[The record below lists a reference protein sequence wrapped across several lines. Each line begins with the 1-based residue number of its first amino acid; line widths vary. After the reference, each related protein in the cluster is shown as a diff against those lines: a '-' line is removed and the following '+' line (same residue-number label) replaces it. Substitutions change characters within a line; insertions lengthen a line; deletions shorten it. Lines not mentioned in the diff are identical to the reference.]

1 MWITPNHSGKL
12 HCIFIHDSH
21 FFFCFSYAPIN
32 FHLKKSLKS
41 LKPITVEPAH
51 APVLVEAVPIPPIA
65 DIAPPIIIPTQPL
78 PTDESPLL
86 PIFQSHPIEPL
97 PSYSQS
103 KPKLYRLPRRFRR
116 PIKNENTCHIPVREV
131 IPNAVCPTI
140 LPKHI
145 CEVKTAAKI
154 NKTGTVTPRAHKFM
168 VSYNTFRI
176 AYTFGANSGY
186 TRENAF
192 MEAARCLR
200 YLLARDIQLLDQAMG
215 FNVEIDD
222 ICEFVD
228 FGLDYDTGDESAST
242 ITTSTIP
249 NTHTQSNQ
257 PIFNIIN
264 SNVTIANEPSRH
276 VVYDY
281 DDNLEFIF
289 EEPNATVDDDM
300 PELDFDDIIEI

>member
-1 MWITPNHSGKL
+1 MLPKL
-12 HCIFIHDSH
+12 TK
-21 FFFCFSYAPIN
+21 CF
-32 FHLKKSLKS
+32 
-41 LKPITVEPAH
+41 KPITTVEPAH

-65 DIAPPIIIPTQPL
+65 AIAPPIIIPTQPL
-78 PTDESPLL
+78 PSDQPELAL
-86 PIFQSHPIEPL
+86 PFQAHPIEPIL
-97 PSYSQS
+97 SYAQS
-103 KPKLYRLPRRFRR
+103 KPKFYRLPRRFRR

-131 IPNAVCPTI
+131 IPNAVCPRV

-154 NKTGTVTPRAHKFM
+154 NRTGTITPRAHKFM

-200 YLLARDIQLLDQAMG
+200 YLLARDIQLLDRAMG
-215 FNVEIDD
+215 VDVDIDD

-228 FGLDYDTGDESAST
+228 FGLDYDTGDETAST
-242 ITTSTIP
+242 LTTST
-249 NTHTQSNQ
+249 THTQSQQ
-257 PIFNIIN
+257 PVFNIIN
-264 SNVTIANEPSRH
+264 SHVTISNQPSRH
-276 VVYDY
+276 VVYD

-289 EEPNATVDDDM
+289 EEPDDVHCDDDDM
-300 PELDFDDIIEI
+300 PELNFDEIIEI